1 MKKSEAEERE
11 KRARNWGHTYVF
23 LMSLLLVSNDI
34 NHHGNFE
41 GKSRVT
47 RCEKIKSR
55 ITLLYPIMLHAA
67 NMGPITYHAENL
79 GPITPRLGKPVCH
92 PVKESETP
100 YQADLLKIHYISWL
114 RKRHI

>member
-1 MKKSEAEERE
+1 M
-11 KRARNWGHTYVF
+11 Y
-23 LMSLLLVSNDI
+23 LLLVSNDI

-55 ITLLYPIMLHAA
+55 ITLLCPITLHAA
-67 NMGPITYHAENL
+67 NMGPITYNAENL
-79 GPITPRLGKPVCH
+79 GPITRRLGKPVCH

-100 YQADLLKIHYISWL
+100 YQAVLLKIHNISWP